1 MAKCVHSCE
10 RPAPLCFLST
20 RQYHNCGRNKL
31 DPRRSSTQGAARR
44 CVAPTNRHT
53 SIAPTKK
60 GHASVAPIYNG
71 HTSLASSNTGRNTV
85 PGSRATK
92 HNLRTRFLQNFRQ
105 RLSLPIRSN
114 SRARFS
120 YGAKPATS
128 RTTSRTNLTRV
139 LSFCRRALAARISE
153 QDDASQRLASA
164 TPWFYDSKQ
173 LYYLLNG
180 A

>member
-1 MAKCVHSCE
+1 MRE
-10 RPAPLCFLST
+10 TTPPLFPLYT
-20 RQYHNCGRNKL
+20 PIPQLRAQQAGPKAQL
-31 DPRRSSTQGAARR
+31 DAASHQQTDTP
-44 CVAPTNRHT
+44 VLHQP
-53 SIAPTKK
+53 KK
-60 GHASVAPIYNG
+60 GHASVAPINKG
-71 HTSLASSNTGRNTV
+71 HTSLESTNTGRNTV
-85 PGSRATK
+85 RGRRATK

-153 QDDASQRLASA
+153 QDDASQWLASA

-173 LYYLLNG
+173 LHYLLNG